1 MADRPFLAQS
11 NKPNDESLQA
21 ALGPAC
27 ADYRAI
33 LGQATAFAQD
43 WTFTRTDG
51 WILKIHDR
59 KKALLYLIPLNHGFR
74 ISIAIRERER
84 EVLLRDP
91 ELASVYEAISSAR
104 KYPEGFALAFDVDV
118 QSAIGPAELLITKL
132 IAERA

>member
-21 ALGPAC
+21 ALGPAY

-33 LGQATAFAQD
+33 LGQATAFARD

-59 KKALLYLIPLNHGFR
+59 SQRSGRL
-74 ISIAIRERER
+74 SC
-84 EVLLRDP
+84 
-91 ELASVYEAISSAR
+91 
-104 KYPEGFALAFDVDV
+104 
-118 QSAIGPAELLITKL
+118 
-132 IAERA
+132 